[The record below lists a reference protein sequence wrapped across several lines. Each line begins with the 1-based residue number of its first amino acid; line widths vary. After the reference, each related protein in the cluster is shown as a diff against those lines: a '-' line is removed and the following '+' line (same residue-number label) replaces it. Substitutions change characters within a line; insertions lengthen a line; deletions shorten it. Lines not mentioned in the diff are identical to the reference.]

1 MFFGPEQYYNFSDL
15 MPEYQQR
22 INDIIEKEKLNIDT
36 NKLQVFYMNFMSDI
50 DDTRYGTVRKNA
62 DELIA
67 NMYKNILKYA
77 NELGLQDT
85 IYERNSYLFTKNLK
99 ELSGAVLYKMVFT
112 FKLAYIIELE
122 KN

>member
-99 ELSGAVLYKMVFT
+99 ELSGAVLYKMV
-112 FKLAYIIELE
+112 LLL
-122 KN
+122 N